1 MLSQTLEK
9 AFSEQINKEFYS
21 AYLYLSMAAHF
32 DAINLPGFA
41 KWMKVQAGE
50 EQGHGMRLYG
60 HVYDRGGKVTLEAI
74 ARPPVEFGRPLAIFE
89 QVLEHEKQVSA
100 SIKSLYGLATK
111 EGDDAAAIFLQWF
124 VNEQVEEEKNAT
136 DLIQQLKMSGDQS
149 FGLLF
154 MDTHVLGKRGKD

>member
-1 MLSQTLEK
+1 MLSPTLEK
-9 AFSEQINKEFYS
+9 AINEQINKEFYS

-32 DAINLPGFA
+32 DALNLPGFA

-74 ARPPVEFGRPLAIFE
+74 VRPPVDFARPLAVFE
-89 QVLEHEKQVSA
+89 QVLEHEKQVTA
-100 SIKSLYGLATK
+100 SIKALYGLAAK

-136 DLIQQLKMSGDQS
+136 DIIQQLKMSGDQS